1 MLKKILYIIL
11 ISSFVYTQ
19 SELSE
24 RYTSLEEIETQLNL
38 WYDEF
43 GSNQNPYPFYPGDE
57 GIIYHHEIIG
67 YSGVDNLPIWAVKLT
82 LNADLNEDKPKALI
96 LGQCHAE
103 EIYGVEI
110 AMDLIKWML
119 YPMDHPSQ
127 IQSILSIM
135 TNAEIWIVP
144 THNPEG
150 LSVVHGF
157 YDELN
162 QFNQDVYYRKNK
174 YDANN
179 NGVFDFVIGIGNDYD
194 GVDLNRNYD
203 FNWIFGD
210 AIYSTDSG
218 CGANPSYIAN
228 YDYYRGPAPFS
239 ESEVV
244 AIRDFVLSKNFLL
257 SIAYH
262 SSRSGCVAEKV
273 IYPWEWDVNKKSPDF
288 DIISRLGF
296 EMSQLLPKE
305 AESGFY
311 ASASS
316 ISRRGNAHD
325 WTYANTGCIQYL
337 VEVGTE
343 NMQSS
348 DVQVIEETIE
358 KNIMSALHLLKRTAG
373 TNIQNGPEKY
383 QITGLITD
391 AATGAPLQAEVWI
404 DELNGPMLKPRY
416 SDEFGR
422 YRRLLIEGTYNINF
436 KLFGYEDQT
445 HTFVPSSSQITQYNV
460 LMQPKD
466 YYNLSID
473 LELPAFFDESLFTVI
488 NSETYNDTIIGNNNL
503 EFNLPEDNYDIMIYS
518 DNLFPESFTINLDS
532 NTELFKDLKW
542 KSTIFYDDFF
552 SSGNWANEGWSIDNG
567 VLSTQSDLLYDNNL
581 DIHLTSY
588 KVFEPGDY
596 VAKANLKREIE
607 WDNDYLNIGFS
618 TSSDSFV
625 GQTFSDHKYQWVDAF
640 IPLSL
645 NELGNFSLNFVTDA
659 SLDYRGVNVD
669 YLSVY
674 EKPIGECNKKDLNQ
688 DALVNI
694 LDINYLVNLIL
705 TENSNS
711 FEKCVGDCY
720 EDGILNVIDLVEIV
734 NFILEIN

>member
-1 MLKKILYIIL
+1 M
-11 ISSFVYTQ
+11 
-19 SELSE
+19 
-24 RYTSLEEIETQLNL
+24 
-38 WYDEF
+38 
-43 GSNQNPYPFYPGDE
+43 
-57 GIIYHHEIIG
+57 
-67 YSGVDNLPIWAVKLT
+67 
-82 LNADLNEDKPKALI
+82 
-96 LGQCHAE
+96 
-103 EIYGVEI
+103 
-110 AMDLIKWML
+110 
-119 YPMDHPSQ
+119 
-127 IQSILSIM
+127 
-135 TNAEIWIVP
+135 
-144 THNPEG
+144 
-150 LSVVHGF
+150 
-157 YDELN
+157 
-162 QFNQDVYYRKNK
+162 
-174 YDANN
+174 
-179 NGVFDFVIGIGNDYD
+179 
-194 GVDLNRNYD
+194 
-203 FNWIFGD
+203 
-210 AIYSTDSG
+210 
-218 CGANPSYIAN
+218 
-228 YDYYRGPAPFS
+228 
-239 ESEVV
+239 
-244 AIRDFVLSKNFLL
+244 
-257 SIAYH
+257 
-262 SSRSGCVAEKV
+262 AEKV

-348 DVQVIEETIE
+348 DVQVIEQTIE

-391 AATGAPLQAEVWI
+391 AVTGTPLQAEVWI

-436 KLFGYEDQT
+436 KLFGYENQV
-445 HTFVPSSSQITQYNV
+445 HTFVPSSSQITQYDV

-466 YYNLSID
+466 YFNLSID
-473 LELPAFFDESLFTVI
+473 LELPAVFDESLFTVI
-488 NSETYNDTIIGNNNL
+488 NSETYNDTIIGNSNL
-503 EFNLPEDNYDIMIYS
+503 ELNLPEDNYDIMIYS

-542 KSTIFYDDFF
+542 KSTIFYDDF
-552 SSGNWANEGWSIDNG
+552 SSSNNWANEGWSIDNG

-688 DALVNI
+688 DASVNI